1 MPTFIKTG
9 FWEKVAKGYKGW
21 LNLDDLIHSIAN
33 TSSSSSNF
41 PTVQKETEV
50 FNDVTLAGID
60 IPTYTSIYSTSFL
73 FPNLTNVIDGIN
85 ISSNNSDNFQL
96 LDFPNL
102 ETINGSF
109 YMDTSSLRVLNVPK
123 LSFIKNAFQ
132 VSNNYVMSA
141 LALSSLITL
150 GDDPYSDAFRI
161 ESCSDI
167 VTINLSNLTT
177 VIGLININ
185 DLQSLTTL
193 NTSSLESVRGSIII
207 TYCPNLNTINLPN
220 LNTFLPPSAP
230 TFDVGYNGLTETC
243 INALLAKLVEIAT
256 VYITVDWI
264 IKMEG
269 GTNAAPSGQGILDVA
284 TLESKGCTVTTN

>member
-21 LNLDDLIHSIAN
+21 LNLDDLISSIAS
-33 TSSSSSNF
+33 TSSASSNF

-60 IPTYTSIYSTSFL
+60 IPDPNSVYSTSLL
-73 FPNLTNVIDGIN
+73 FPNLTNVIDRILITPGI
-85 ISSNNSDNFQL
+85 SNSFQL

-102 ETINGSF
+102 ETVNRFYINI
-109 YMDTSSLRVLNVPK
+109 SSLRVLNVPK
-123 LSFIKNAFQ
+123 LSFVKNGFLFYDNS
-132 VSNNYVMSA
+132 VISA
-141 LALSSLITL
+141 LTFPSLITL
-150 GDDPYSDAFRI
+150 GDNPYNEAFTI

-167 VTINLSNLTT
+167 LTINLSNLTT
-177 VIGLININ
+177 VIGSFQIN
-185 DLQSLTTL
+185 DLSSLTTL
-193 NTSSLESVRGSIII
+193 NTSSLESVQGSIII
-207 TYCPNLNTINLPN
+207 RNCAILNTIDLSN
-220 LNTFLPPSAP
+220 LNTFNPPSEP
-230 TFDVGYNGLTETC
+230 TFDVSNNGLTETC
-243 INALLAKLVEIAT
+243 INALLAKLVEIAAPD
-256 VYITVDWI
+256 ITVDWM